1 MGLYS
6 KVRSACAEKGT
17 TVFALEQQLG
27 FPRSSIAKWDAHTPS
42 FEKVSAVAKA
52 LDKPLEYFAESDS
65 EDAE

>member
-6 KVRSACAEKGT
+6 KVRSACAEKGI

-27 FPRSSIAKWDAHTPS
+27 FPRSSVAKWDLHVPS

-52 LDKPLEYFAESDS
+52 LDKPLEYFADPDS
-65 EDAE
+65 EEK

>member
-6 KVRSACAEKGT
+6 KVRSACADKGT

-65 EDAE
+65 KEN

>member
-6 KVRSACAEKGT
+6 KVRSACAEKGI

-65 EDAE
+65 KEN

>member
-6 KVRSACAEKGT
+6 KVRSACADKGT

-27 FPRSSIAKWDAHTPS
+27 FPRSSVAKWDLHVPS

-65 EDAE
+65 KEN